1 MKGVWP
7 KSTKTLSHSRTI
19 SVEPSKQ
26 GKMKSKPE
34 SVKHEVLFRVPMC
47 KVYLMDEGEALELAN
62 GDLTILRISDGN
74 VFLAFVVKIGEL
86 QWPLTKDEPVVKL
99 DEKNYL
105 FSLPMKDGDPLSY
118 GVAFL
123 DGGNLKTMSK
133 SMLDRVGIGSASVM
147 APAVRSQAG
156 QAFLAMVPGEVLL
169 ASLDAVNRVLDAAEA
184 AEKQAL
190 LATSAAATRMV
201 SERYGESAG
210 EATGDVLASA
220 GHSANTAWNVFKIRK
235 ALTPSPF
242 VPPAY

>member
-1 MKGVWP
+1 MFFLLIFIESKEGFELEGVCSKDYNNFLAKAIAQGTGQIVKGIF
-7 KSTKTLSHSRTI
+7 TI
-19 SVEPSKQ
+19 SNGYSNQVQKQ
-26 GKMKSKPE
+26 GEM
-34 SVKHEVLFRVPMC
+34 
-47 KVYLMDEGEALELAN
+47 
-62 GDLTILRISDGN
+62 ILKEGN
-74 VFLAFVVKIGEL
+74 VKKKNGHLDYKGADTSKKNKVNESMKRVREL
-86 QWPLTKDEPVVKL
+86 SMLTE
-99 DEKNYL
+99 
-105 FSLPMKDGDPLSY
+105 
-118 GVAFL
+118 
-123 DGGNLKTMSK
+123 TMSK

-242 VPPAY
+242 GSSGVLKNTRSIKKS